1 VIILTGTVAI
11 GCGSYAV
18 SGPPLDMRAAATPRC
33 FGAAARDR
41 VNPCT
46 VAHALRFVAV
56 PTPDD
61 AALEPS
67 APCRPIDNA
76 TPPACWFGAA
86 RADAVSSVALLG
98 DSHARAWRAAV
109 AVVAHTKDWHGVSLD
124 RHECPFTFAITPHVA
139 GCKGWARGVVRW
151 LRKHPE
157 VHQVIVGANSESPV
171 IAANGH
177 TLQSTKIKGYIDA
190 WHALPRSVH
199 FVFVLRDAPHSDPG
213 TADCVSRSIAR
224 HNSPAR
230 NCALPRR
237 HALRTDESAMAARR
251 ANSQRVSLVDLS
263 SFMCDHE
270 QCFPVVG
277 GALVIKDIG
286 HLTRTFAAT
295 LGPYLDRAITRVQR
309 QPIAADPERAVAG
322 VSDTARSTANSSP
335 PPSSDRTTANA

>member
-1 VIILTGTVAI
+1 MLTAAVAI
-11 GCGSYAV
+11 GCGSNAA
-18 SGPPLDMRAAATPRC
+18 SSPPLEVRAAPTPRC

-41 VNPCT
+41 ENPCT
-46 VAHALRFVAV
+46 VARALRFVAV
-56 PTPDD
+56 PTPYD
-61 AALEPS
+61 APLEPS
-67 APCRPIDNA
+67 APCRPIASA

-86 RADAVSSVALLG
+86 RAGAVSSVALLG
-98 DSHARAWRAAV
+98 DSHARSWRAAV

-139 GCKGWARGVVRW
+139 GCRGWARRVVRW

-157 VHQVIVGANSESPV
+157 VHQVVVGANSQSPV
-171 IAANGH
+171 LAANGH
-177 TLQSTKIKGYIDA
+177 TLLATKIKGYIDA
-190 WHALPRSVH
+190 WRALPGTVRY
-199 FVFVLRDAPHSDPG
+199 VFVLRDAPHSDPG

-224 HNSPAR
+224 HHNPAR
-230 NCALPRR
+230 RCALPRR
-237 HALRTDESAMAARR
+237 RALRTDESAMAARR

-309 QPIAADPERAVAG
+309 QPIAAVPSRG
-322 VSDTARSTANSSP
+322 SSLYTGP
-335 PPSSDRTTANA
+335 